1 MKQRLLSRFLLAS
14 IAVAGCA
21 ADNGTAATGG
31 PGGAGSP
38 TAGSGGAT
46 AAGGGGAPADAGG
59 HSDAAAGSAGQG
71 TGGSSAE
78 AGNQDAADGG
88 TNPTGDP
95 MLLSQTGLYTNVATG
110 ELAPGVEA
118 YQPQFALWSDSATK
132 ERWIKLPPGSK
143 IDTSDMNYWV
153 YPIDTKLFKEFT
165 RDGVRVETRMIWKHG
180 AGDWFMMAYKWN
192 DQQDEAVAVPNGEMN
207 ASGTLHDIPA
217 QEGCTTCH
225 GTMKDRV
232 LGFTAIQ
239 LSHGLPGI
247 NLMQASS
254 MGWFTNPPAANFVVP
269 GDAVDR
275 AALGYLHANCGLCHN
290 DKSKV
295 FLITVD
301 VNTWLDTSK
310 LGTVAE
316 TPIYTTLVNKPTTGS
331 ISRVSMRIA
340 PGNPADSAVHELM
353 SLRGDVMRQMP
364 PTGTELVDTDGVAA
378 VDAWINKPPQ

>member
-1 MKQRLLSRFLLAS
+1 MAAL
-14 IAVAGCA
+14 GCTNDSGPP
-21 ADNGTAATGG
+21 ADNASTSSAATGG
-31 PGGAGSP
+31 AGGAGSP
-38 TAGSGGAT
+38 GAGGAGSPGAGSGGTT
-46 AAGGGGAPADAGG
+46 AAGSGGTKPDAG
-59 HSDAAAGSAGQG
+59 SDAAACSPGQG
-71 TGGSSAE
+71 TGGSSSE
-78 AGNQDAADGG
+78 AGPDAADGG
-88 TNPTGDP
+88 TSDP
-95 MLLSQTGLYTNVATG
+95 MLLSQTGLYANIATG
-110 ELAPGVEA
+110 ELAPGVLA
-118 YQPQFALWSDSATK
+118 YQPQFLLWSDTASK
-132 ERWIKLPPGSK
+132 RRWIKLPPCSK

-153 YPIDTKLFKEFT
+153 FPNDTKIFKEFT

-192 DQQDEAVAVPNGEMN
+192 DTHDEAVAVPNGEMN
-207 ASGTLHDIPA
+207 ASGTQHDIPA

-225 GTMKDRV
+225 GSMKDRV

-239 LSHGLPGI
+239 LSHGLAGL

-254 MGWFTNPPAANFVVP
+254 MGWFTNPPAGNFVVP
-269 GDAVDR
+269 GNAVDQ

-295 FLITVD
+295 FQIAVD

-316 TPIYTTLVNKPTTGS
+316 TPTYTSLVNVPTKPGA
-331 ISRVSMRIA
+331 ISHVSLRIA
-340 PGNPADSAVHELM
+340 PGDPAGSAVHELM

-364 PTGTELVDTDGVAA
+364 PTGTELVDTAGVAA